1 MTRPVARIACLALA
15 ALALGA
21 VATEA
26 SAHGRVRYG
35 VYIGAPVYTA
45 PYWYGGYY
53 RPYPYYAY
61 PPTTVVVPAAPT
73 TYIEQ
78 APAVVTMP
86 AAPAQ
91 AAAPAIAA
99 TPAQTA
105 TLPAGYWYF
114 CQASNAYYPYVR
126 ECPAGWQQVSPQP
139 QGAPAN

>member
-1 MTRPVARIACLALA
+1 MSRPFVRLACLALA

-21 VATEA
+21 AATEA

-35 VYIGAPVYTA
+35 VYVGAPIYTA

-61 PPTTVVVPAAPT
+61 PPTTLVVPAAPT

-78 APAVVTMP
+78 APAVVAVPATPVMPAAP

-91 AAAPAIAA
+91 AAQA
-99 TPAQTA
+99 A
-105 TLPAGYWYF
+105 TLPAGYWYY
-114 CQASNAYYPYVR
+114 CQAANAYYPYVR
-126 ECPAGWQQVSPQP
+126 ECPAGWQQVAPQP
-139 QGAPAN
+139 PVTPAN

>member
-1 MTRPVARIACLALA
+1 MIRPTVRLACLALA
-15 ALALGA
+15 ALSLGA

-35 VYIGAPVYTA
+35 VYIGAPIYTS

-78 APAVVTMP
+78 APAVVTVP
-86 AAPAQ
+86 AA
-91 AAAPAIAA
+91 
-99 TPAQTA
+99 PAQTA
-105 TLPAGYWYF
+105 TLPAGYWYY
-114 CQASNAYYPYVR
+114 CQASNAYYPYVK

>member
-1 MTRPVARIACLALA
+1 MSRPFVRLACLAFA

-21 VATEA
+21 AATEA

-35 VYIGAPVYTA
+35 VYVGAPIYTA

-78 APAVVTMP
+78 APALVAVPAAPALPAAP

-91 AAAPAIAA
+91 A
-99 TPAQTA
+99 AQTA
-105 TLPAGYWYF
+105 TLPAGYWYY

-126 ECPAGWQQVSPQP
+126 ECPAGWQQVAPQP
-139 QGAPAN
+139 PGTLAN